1 MNYLCALCG
10 VDKQNKLELERH
22 IRTVHDERDS
32 KCDPCG
38 KTFEGRKSFYNHNRI
53 HKSNESE
60 IEEFQC
66 DECTA
71 VFKYNYNLNKHKLL
85 HKPVEDKFKCDKCTY
100 VSPVLFN
107 LKRHKVKCQEKSMQN
122 NTYECIVLKKK

>member
-66 DECTA
+66 DECPSVIIHPKENSIWTDTCKKITMKSSVPKYV
-71 VFKYNYNLNKHKLL
+71 VF
-85 HKPVEDKFKCDKCTY
+85 
-100 VSPVLFN
+100 
-107 LKRHKVKCQEKSMQN
+107 R
-122 NTYECIVLKKK
+122 